1 MGDEVGQ
8 VFRNQQKFWLGFV
21 LYILGGIMLI
31 GGVLLII
38 LHILGI
44 PILL

>member
-1 MGDEVGQ
+1 M
-8 VFRNQQKFWLGFV
+8 FRNQQKFWLGFV